1 MICARE
7 SGETN
12 ANSETTATSCTM
24 NVPQGREP
32 MLYSASIHCR
42 EFAFMGALLQG
53 TCHRSAVAK
62 EGVKMVRAAA
72 GDGSARNRLRAHNG
86 LRFIVGYEPAAH
98 STRRV

>member
-1 MICARE
+1 
-7 SGETN
+7 
-12 ANSETTATSCTM
+12 
-24 NVPQGREP
+24 
-32 MLYSASIHCR
+32 
-42 EFAFMGALLQG
+42 MGALLQG